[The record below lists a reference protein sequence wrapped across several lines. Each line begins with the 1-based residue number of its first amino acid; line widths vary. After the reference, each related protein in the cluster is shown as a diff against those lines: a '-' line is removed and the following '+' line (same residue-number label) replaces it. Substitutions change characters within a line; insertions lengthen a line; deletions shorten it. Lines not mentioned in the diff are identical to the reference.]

1 MLWIDFCCS
10 DLNFKEMNLKKSLA
24 GMVVLTASL
33 LLFYSCSLENKTQQ
47 PFLIYADSIQA
58 PDTVDAGV
66 VFEVKLFGIIGPNGC
81 YKLEKI
87 YSYQNYENEVMIEPW
102 GVYIYDGTP
111 CSSGIIYLNGK
122 TEITITEPGDYTLKV
137 IRPDYTFLDKSVTVN

>member
-1 MLWIDFCCS
+1 
-10 DLNFKEMNLKKSLA
+10 MNLKKSLA
-24 GMVVLTASL
+24 GIVILSASL
-33 LLFYSCSLENKTQQ
+33 LLFFSCSLENKTQQ

-81 YKLEKI
+81 YMLEKI
-87 YSYQNYENEVMIEPW
+87 YSYQNYENEIMIEPW
-102 GVYIYDGTP
+102 GVYIYEGAP
-111 CSSGIIYLNGK
+111 CSPGITYLNGK

-137 IRPDYTFLDKSVTVN
+137 IRPDYSFLDKAITVN

>member
-1 MLWIDFCCS
+1 
-10 DLNFKEMNLKKSLA
+10 MNIKKSISGLA
-24 GMVVLTASL
+24 ILSAFF
-33 LLFYSCSLENKTQQ
+33 LLFFSCSLETKTQQ
-47 PFLIYADSIQA
+47 PFLIYADSIQS

-102 GVYIYDGTP
+102 GVYIYDGTA
-111 CSSGIIYLNGK
+111 CSAGISYLTGK

-137 IRPDYTFLDKSVTVN
+137 IRPDYTYLDKTVTVN

>member
-10 DLNFKEMNLKKSLA
+10 DINLKEMNHKKSLA
-24 GMVVLTASL
+24 GVVVLSA
-33 LLFYSCSLENKTQQ
+33 LLFLFFSCNLETKTQQ
-47 PFLIYADSIQA
+47 SFLIYADSIQA

-102 GVYIYDGTP
+102 GVYIYDGAACPT
-111 CSSGIIYLNGK
+111 GITYLNSK

-137 IRPDYTFLDKSVTVN
+137 LRPDYTFLDEAITVK

>member
-1 MLWIDFCCS
+1 MS
-10 DLNFKEMNLKKSLA
+10 LKKSFA
-24 GMVVLTASL
+24 GMLVLPTSL

-47 PFLIYADSIQA
+47 PFLIYTDSIQA
-58 PDTVDAGV
+58 PDTVETGV

-102 GVYIYDGTP
+102 GVYIYDGAP
-111 CSSGIIYLNGK
+111 CPAGITYLNSK
-122 TEITITEPGDYTLKV
+122 TEVTITEPGNYTLKV
-137 IRPDYTFLDKSVTVN
+137 LRPDYTFLDRAITVN